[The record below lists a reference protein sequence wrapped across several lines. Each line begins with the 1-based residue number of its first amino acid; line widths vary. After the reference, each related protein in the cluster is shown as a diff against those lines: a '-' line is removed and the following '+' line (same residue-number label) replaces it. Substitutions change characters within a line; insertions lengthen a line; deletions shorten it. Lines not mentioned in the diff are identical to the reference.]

1 MHAVA
6 LLRSKT
12 LSAIGPIAVLFGE
25 ERHLKRA
32 VFERLVEHV
41 LGGDEESLGLT
52 RFAGDDADLKTVC
65 DELLTVSMWGD
76 RRLVVVDA
84 ADRFVSQYREGLE
97 KYLGHP
103 ARKSVLV
110 LDVKSWPKTTRLA
123 KAVAKIGLEIE
134 CSPLSGAELLRWLTD
149 AARAEH
155 GKTLPRDAASL
166 MRELAGED
174 LDLLEQELAKLAAF
188 VGDRTTI
195 EADDVRMLVGGWRTE
210 TTWAIAGA
218 LRRGR
223 TGEALDLLDNLL
235 NSGESPHKIV
245 AGLTFVFRR
254 LAQSVERVR
263 EGASLDV
270 AVREAGVF
278 PREAGESVAYLK
290 RLGRSEALRLY
301 SHLLWADVNLKG
313 GLTIAERQI
322 LETLVVNLGGTS
334 VLPRR
339 K

>member
-110 LDVKSWPKTTRLA
+110 PRPWRKSDWRSSALPF
-123 KAVAKIGLEIE
+123 
-134 CSPLSGAELLRWLTD
+134 P
-149 AARAEH
+149 AR
-155 GKTLPRDAASL
+155 SFS
-166 MRELAGED
+166 AG
-174 LDLLEQELAKLAAF
+174 
-188 VGDRTTI
+188 
-195 EADDVRMLVGGWRTE
+195 
-210 TTWAIAGA
+210 
-218 LRRGR
+218 
-223 TGEALDLLDNLL
+223 
-235 NSGESPHKIV
+235 
-245 AGLTFVFRR
+245 
-254 LAQSVERVR
+254 
-263 EGASLDV
+263 
-270 AVREAGVF
+270 
-278 PREAGESVAYLK
+278 
-290 RLGRSEALRLY
+290 
-301 SHLLWADVNLKG
+301 
-313 GLTIAERQI
+313 
-322 LETLVVNLGGTS
+322 
-334 VLPRR
+334 
-339 K
+339 